1 VGTVLALINPDKK
14 EAEVKLV
21 YYGPGRAGKTSNLKY
36 IYNKFEKRIKG
47 KLASIDTN
55 GDNALFYDSLPLEI
69 GMVKGYK
76 IKVQLYT
83 VPGQV
88 KYNATK
94 KLVLKAV
101 DGIVFVADSMVLRQ
115 ELNIASL
122 QELKENLA
130 ILGKDILETPLVF
143 QYNKRDLAEQN
154 IPLLSYNTLEKDLNN
169 QLLAPSFEASTVTG
183 FNVVETV
190 KKAISLTV
198 ASIKEKL

>member
-1 VGTVLALINPDKK
+1 LALINPDKK

-115 ELNIASL
+115 ELNILSL

-130 ILGKDILETPLVF
+130 ILGKDILKTPLVF

>member
-1 VGTVLALINPDKK
+1 MAIINPDKK

-130 ILGKDILETPLVF
+130 ILGKDILQTPLVF
-143 QYNKRDLAEQN
+143 QYNKRDLAEQD

>member
-1 VGTVLALINPDKK
+1 MALINPDKK

-36 IYNKFEKRIKG
+36 LYGKFEKRIKG

-55 GDNALFYDSLPLEI
+55 EDNALFYDSLPLEI
-69 GMVKGYK
+69 GRVKGYN
-76 IKVQLYT
+76 IKVQIYT

-130 ILGKDILETPLVF
+130 IAGKDILQTPLVF
-143 QYNKRDLAEQN
+143 QYNKRDLAEQD
-154 IPLLSYNTLEKDLNN
+154 IPLLSYDTLEKDLNK

-198 ASIKEKL
+198 NSIKEKL

>member
-1 VGTVLALINPDKK
+1 LALINPDKK

-36 IYNKFEKRIKG
+36 LYNKFEKHIKG

-69 GMVKGYK
+69 GIVKGYK

-115 ELNIASL
+115 ELNIATL
-122 QELKENLA
+122 QELEENLA
-130 ILGKDILETPLVF
+130 ILGKNILETPLVF

-169 QLLAPSFEASTVTG
+169 KLQAPSFEASTVTG

>member
-1 VGTVLALINPDKK
+1 MALINPDKK

-36 IYNKFEKRIKG
+36 LYNKFEKHIKG

-69 GMVKGYK
+69 GIVKGYK

-115 ELNIASL
+115 ELNIATL
-122 QELKENLA
+122 QELEENLA
-130 ILGKDILETPLVF
+130 ILGKNILETPLVF

-169 QLLAPSFEASTVTG
+169 KLQAPSFEASTVTG

>member
-1 VGTVLALINPDKK
+1 LALINPDKK

-130 ILGKDILETPLVF
+130 ILGKDILQTPLVF
-143 QYNKRDLAEQN
+143 QYNKRDLSEQN

-169 QLLAPSFEASTVTG
+169 QLLAPSFEASTITG

-198 ASIKEKL
+198 ASIKGKL

>member
-1 VGTVLALINPDKK
+1 MALINPDKK

-36 IYNKFEKRIKG
+36 LYNKFEKHIKG

-69 GMVKGYK
+69 GMVKGYN

-115 ELNIASL
+115 ELNIATL
-122 QELKENLA
+122 QELEENLA
-130 ILGKDILETPLVF
+130 ILGKNILETPLVF

-169 QLLAPSFEASTVTG
+169 KLQAPSFEASTVTG

>member
-1 VGTVLALINPDKK
+1 LALINPDKK

-36 IYNKFEKRIKG
+36 LYNKFEKHIKG

-69 GMVKGYK
+69 GIVKGYK

-115 ELNIASL
+115 ELNIATL
-122 QELKENLA
+122 QELEENLA
-130 ILGKDILETPLVF
+130 ILGKNILETPLVF

-169 QLLAPSFEASTVTG
+169 KLQAPSFEASTVTG
-183 FNVVETV
+183 SNVVETV

>member
-1 VGTVLALINPDKK
+1 LALINPDKK

-69 GMVKGYK
+69 GMVKGYN

-130 ILGKDILETPLVF
+130 ILGKDILQIPLVF

-154 IPLLSYNTLEKDLNN
+154 IPLLSYDTLEKDLNN

-183 FNVVETV
+183 FNVVETI

-198 ASIKEKL
+198 NSIKEKL

>member
-1 VGTVLALINPDKK
+1 MALINPDKK

-36 IYNKFEKRIKG
+36 LYSKFEKRIKG

-55 GDNALFYDSLPLEI
+55 EDNALFYDSLPLEI
-69 GMVKGYK
+69 GMVKDYK

-88 KYNATK
+88 KYNTTK

-130 ILGKDILETPLVF
+130 ILGKDILQIPLVF

-154 IPLLSYNTLEKDLNN
+154 IPLLSYDTLEKDLNN

>member
-1 VGTVLALINPDKK
+1 LALINPDKK

-47 KLASIDTN
+47 KLATIDTN

-115 ELNIASL
+115 ELNISSL

-130 ILGKDILETPLVF
+130 ILGKDILQTPLVF

>member
-1 VGTVLALINPDKK
+1 LAIINPDKK

-47 KLASIDTN
+47 KLASIDTAE
-55 GDNALFYDSLPLEI
+55 DNALFYDSLPLEI

-83 VPGQV
+83 VPGRV

-94 KLVLKAV
+94 KLVLKGV

-122 QELKENLA
+122 QELKKNLA
-130 ILGKDILETPLVF
+130 IHGKDILQTPLVF

-154 IPLLSYNTLEKDLNN
+154 IPLLSFNTLEKDLNN
-169 QLLAPSFEASTVTG
+169 QLLAPSFEASTITG

-190 KKAISLTV
+190 KKAISLTI
-198 ASIKEKL
+198 ASLQEKL

>member
-1 VGTVLALINPDKK
+1 LALINPDKK

-69 GMVKGYK
+69 GMVKGYN

-130 ILGKDILETPLVF
+130 ILGKDILQTPLVF

-198 ASIKEKL
+198 NSIKEKL

>member
-1 VGTVLALINPDKK
+1 LALINPDKK

-122 QELKENLA
+122 YELKENLA
-130 ILGKDILETPLVF
+130 ILGKDILKTPLVF

>member
-1 VGTVLALINPDKK
+1 MALINPDKK

-76 IKVQLYT
+76 IKAQLYT

-130 ILGKDILETPLVF
+130 ILGKDILQTPLVF

-190 KKAISLTV
+190 KKAISLTI

>member
-1 VGTVLALINPDKK
+1 LAIINPDKK

-130 ILGKDILETPLVF
+130 ILGKDILQTPLVF

>member
-1 VGTVLALINPDKK
+1 MALINPDKK

-36 IYNKFEKRIKG
+36 LYNKFEKRIKG

-69 GMVKGYK
+69 GIVKGYK

-83 VPGQV
+83 VPGKV

-122 QELKENLA
+122 QELEENLA

-154 IPLLSYNTLEKDLNN
+154 IPLLSYNTLEMDLNN
-169 QLLAPSFEASTVTG
+169 KLQAPSFEASTVTG

-198 ASIKEKL
+198 SSIKEKL

>member
-1 VGTVLALINPDKK
+1 MALINPDKK

-76 IKVQLYT
+76 IKAQLYT

-130 ILGKDILETPLVF
+130 ILGKDILQTPLVF

>member
-1 VGTVLALINPDKK
+1 MAIINPDKK

-36 IYNKFEKRIKG
+36 LYNKFEKRIKG

-55 GDNALFYDSLPLEI
+55 EDNALFYDSLPLEI

-76 IKVQLYT
+76 IKAQLYT

-94 KLVLKAV
+94 KLVLKGV
-101 DGIVFVADSMVLRQ
+101 DGIIFVADSMVLRQ

-130 ILGKDILETPLVF
+130 ILGKDILKTPLVF
-143 QYNKRDLAEQN
+143 QYNKRDLAEQD
-154 IPLLSYNTLEKDLNN
+154 IPLLPYNTLEKDLNN

>member
-1 VGTVLALINPDKK
+1 MALINPDKK

-122 QELKENLA
+122 QELKENLT
-130 ILGKDILETPLVF
+130 ILGKDIFQTPLVF

-169 QLLAPSFEASTVTG
+169 QLLAPSFKASTVTG

>member
-1 VGTVLALINPDKK
+1 MAIINLDKK

-130 ILGKDILETPLVF
+130 ILGKDILQTPLVF

>member
-1 VGTVLALINPDKK
+1 MAIINPDKK

-130 ILGKDILETPLVF
+130 ILGKDILQTPLVF

>member
-1 VGTVLALINPDKK
+1 LALINPDKK

-69 GMVKGYK
+69 GMVKGYN

-130 ILGKDILETPLVF
+130 ILGKDILQTPLVF

>member
-1 VGTVLALINPDKK
+1 MALINPDKK

-47 KLASIDTN
+47 KLATIDTN

-115 ELNIASL
+115 ELNISSL

-130 ILGKDILETPLVF
+130 ILGKDILQTPLVF

>member
-1 VGTVLALINPDKK
+1 MALINPDKK

-36 IYNKFEKRIKG
+36 IYNKFENRIKG

-69 GMVKGYK
+69 GMVKGYN

-88 KYNATK
+88 KYNTTK

-130 ILGKDILETPLVF
+130 ILGKDILQTPLVF

-183 FNVVETV
+183 LNVVETV

>member
-1 VGTVLALINPDKK
+1 LALINPDKK

-69 GMVKGYK
+69 GMVKGYN
-76 IKVQLYT
+76 IKAQLYT

-130 ILGKDILETPLVF
+130 ILGKDILQTPLVF

-154 IPLLSYNTLEKDLNN
+154 IPLLSYDTLEKDLNN
-169 QLLAPSFEASTVTG
+169 QLMAPSFEASTVTG

-198 ASIKEKL
+198 NSIKEKL